1 MTVDGARRAGGAYI
15 TRRVGAGVQRGGRPL
30 PKSRKRIEAL
40 CPAATARDMC
50 ANEKERGHR
59 SARAI
64 DSHDDDDGGR
74 WTVVRRVYYIVVI
87 HIYICIH
94 CVVHTCDR
102 NRLSAR
108 ASENVSHEDAYS
120 STSSARL

>member
-1 MTVDGARRAGGAYI
+1 MIVDGARRAGGAYI

-59 SARAI
+59 RRRRRAI
-64 DSHDDDDGGR
+64 DSHDDDDDGRDGGGR
-74 WTVVRRVYYIVVI
+74 RTAVRRVCIVLLLYLPI
-87 HIYICIH
+87 
-94 CVVHTCDR
+94 
-102 NRLSAR
+102 
-108 ASENVSHEDAYS
+108 
-120 STSSARL
+120 

>member
-1 MTVDGARRAGGAYI
+1 MIVDGARRAGGACI

-59 SARAI
+59 RRARSTVTKTMTTDAMAV
-64 DSHDDDDGGR
+64 DGVDGGSSR
-74 WTVVRRVYYIVVI
+74 KYHIVI
-87 HIYICIH
+87 IPI
-94 CVVHTCDR
+94 
-102 NRLSAR
+102 
-108 ASENVSHEDAYS
+108 
-120 STSSARL
+120 

>member
-1 MTVDGARRAGGAYI
+1 MIVDGARRAGGAYI

-59 SARAI
+59 RRRAR
-64 DSHDDDDGGR
+64 DRQS
-74 WTVVRRVYYIVVI
+74 RR
-87 HIYICIH
+87 
-94 CVVHTCDR
+94 R
-102 NRLSAR
+102 
-108 ASENVSHEDAYS
+108 
-120 STSSARL
+120 